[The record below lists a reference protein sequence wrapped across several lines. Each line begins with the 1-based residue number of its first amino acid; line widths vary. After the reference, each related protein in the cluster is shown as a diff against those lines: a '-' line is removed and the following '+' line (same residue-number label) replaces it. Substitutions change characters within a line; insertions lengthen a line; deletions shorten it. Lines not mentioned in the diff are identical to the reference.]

1 MKESSRIEIIE
12 QKDNEL
18 HAFLTVTKEL
28 ALEQAQKVDEK
39 IKNGENMITLD
50 LELRDVPGELIR
62 ALTPISNMGVN
73 IFSVIH
79 LREKKTDGR
88 VPVRVV
94 INDVDSKLLNDVINK
109 LEEMDIIITKVNET
123 IRKTDIDIVV
133 VGHVVDT
140 DVRDTIDRLNKY
152 GIVVDLD
159 LSMPDPFKE
168 SSARMKVIIE
178 TDKLDDLCKELDK
191 ISEEKNLLFIKSF

>member
-1 MKESSRIEIIE
+1 
-12 QKDNEL
+12 
-18 HAFLTVTKEL
+18 
-28 ALEQAQKVDEK
+28 
-39 IKNGENMITLD
+39 MITLD
-50 LELRDVPGELIR
+50 LELKDIPGELIR

-94 INDVDSKLLNDVINK
+94 INDIDSKLLNEVIAK
-109 LEEMDIIITKVNET
+109 LENIDIIATKVNES

-140 DVRDTIDRLNKY
+140 DVRDTIDRINEFGL
-152 GIVVDLD
+152 VVDLD
-159 LSMPDPFKE
+159 LSMPDPYKE

-178 TDKLDDLCKELDK
+178 TDKLKDLCNELDK
-191 ISEEKNLLFIKSF
+191 ISKEKNLLFIKSF

>member
-1 MKESSRIEIIE
+1 
-12 QKDNEL
+12 
-18 HAFLTVTKEL
+18 
-28 ALEQAQKVDEK
+28 
-39 IKNGENMITLD
+39 MITLD
-50 LELRDVPGELIR
+50 LELKDVPGELIR

-94 INDVDSKLLNDVINK
+94 IDDVENKLNDVIKK

-123 IRKTDIDIVV
+123 VRKTDIDMVV

-140 DVRDTIDRLNKY
+140 DVRDTIDRLNEY
-152 GIVVDLD
+152 GLVVDLD

-168 SSARMKVIIE
+168 SSARMKVII
-178 TDKLDDLCKELDK
+178 DINKLEDFCNELDR
-191 ISEEKNLLFIKSF
+191 ISKEKNLLFIKSF

>member
-1 MKESSRIEIIE
+1 
-12 QKDNEL
+12 
-18 HAFLTVTKEL
+18 
-28 ALEQAQKVDEK
+28 
-39 IKNGENMITLD
+39 MITLD
-50 LELRDVPGELIR
+50 LELRDIPGELIR

-94 INDVDSKLLNDVINK
+94 INDIDGKLLNEVINK
-109 LEEMDIIITKVNET
+109 LEGMDIIITKVNEM

-140 DVRDTIDRLNKY
+140 DVKDTIDRLNKY

-159 LSMPDPFKE
+159 LSMPDPYKE
-168 SSARMKVIIE
+168 SSARMKVIIDTNNLKE
-178 TDKLDDLCKELDK
+178 FCKELDN
-191 ISEEKNLLFIKSF
+191 ISKEKNLLFIKSF

>member
-1 MKESSRIEIIE
+1 
-12 QKDNEL
+12 
-18 HAFLTVTKEL
+18 
-28 ALEQAQKVDEK
+28 
-39 IKNGENMITLD
+39 MITLD
-50 LELRDVPGELIR
+50 LELKDVPGELIR

-94 INDVDSKLLNDVINK
+94 INDIDSELLTNVIHK
-109 LEEMDIIITKVNET
+109 LEEMDIVITKVNET

-178 TDKLDDLCKELDK
+178 TDKLKDFCNELDK
-191 ISEEKNLLFIKSF
+191 ISKEKNLLFIKSF